1 MEKLIIQS
9 PAKLNLYL
17 KVTKKLSNGYHELDT
32 SFQLIDIFDTLE
44 FVNSDSTN
52 INVSCSERNIN
63 QEDNIIFKA
72 ANKLKEITSKKVGIN
87 ISLKKNIPIGGGLGG
102 GSSNA
107 ATTICV
113 LNKLWKLNLS
123 SNELIKIGVKLGA
136 DVPLFI
142 KGENSYA
149 RGIGE
154 KLTPKKSISGKF
166 VVISPDIHS
175 STKEMFNLYDQQ
187 KNNKHIANTFA
198 QNDFWQVFIE
208 KNNQVSK
215 FYKKYS
221 RNFDICLSGT
231 GSSMFVKYNDEL
243 EKEKIIKIIPSNWR
257 FFFAKPLQ
265 YSPLKSLEINGV

>member
-1 MEKLIIQS
+1 M
-9 PAKLNLYL
+9 
-17 KVTKKLSNGYHELDT
+17 
-32 SFQLIDIFDTLE
+32 
-44 FVNSDSTN
+44 
-52 INVSCSERNIN
+52 
-63 QEDNIIFKA
+63 
-72 ANKLKEITSKKVGIN
+72 
-87 ISLKKNIPIGGGLGG
+87 
-102 GSSNA
+102 
-107 ATTICV
+107 
-113 LNKLWKLNLS
+113 
-123 SNELIKIGVKLGA
+123 IKIGVKLGA

-154 KLTPKKSISGKF
+154 KLIPKKSISGKF

-231 GSSMFVKYNDEL
+231 GSSMFIKYDDEL
-243 EKEKIIKIIPSNWR
+243 EKEKIIKSRHAEVRILPPQ
-257 FFFAKPLQ
+257 PL
-265 YSPLKSLEINGV
+265 IR

>member
-123 SNELIKIGVKLGA
+123 SNELIKIGLKLGA

-142 KGENSYA
+142 KGESSYA
-149 RGIGE
+149 KGIGE
-154 KLTPKKSISGKF
+154 KLTPKKLISGKF

-187 KNNKHIANTFA
+187 KNNKYITNAFA

-231 GSSMFVKYNDEL
+231 GSSMFIKYNDEL